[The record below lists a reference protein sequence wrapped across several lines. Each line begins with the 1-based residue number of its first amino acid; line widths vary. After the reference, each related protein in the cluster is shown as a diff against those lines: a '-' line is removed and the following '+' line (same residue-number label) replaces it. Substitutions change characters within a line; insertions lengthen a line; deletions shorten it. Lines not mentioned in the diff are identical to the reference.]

1 MVGSPRFTFTF
12 RRWLA
17 SLGACLA
24 IVAQLGVVL
33 SPLGEAQK
41 TSTASHVEPGGQQS
55 HYAHNDADCAV
66 CQARLHQGFAP
77 RVPELP
83 STDAVSTPAVVHTVE
98 RLLALDFFSP
108 ASPRAPPVS

>member
-1 MVGSPRFTFTF
+1 MVGSPRRSFEF
-12 RRWLA
+12 RRWLV

-33 SPLGEAQK
+33 SPLGEARN
-41 TSTASHVEPGGQQS
+41 TSAASHVEPGGQQS

-66 CQARLHQGFAP
+66 CQARLHQGVAP

-83 STDAVSTPAVVHTVE
+83 SADVVHTPAIVRAVE
-98 RLLALDFFSP
+98 RLLAPDVYIP
-108 ASPRAPPVS
+108 GSPRAPPLS